1 MDDSVANVSNAVA
14 YYMKSALDNY
24 SQEVITLNGK
34 QLSSD
39 YNETLSTMA
48 HEGYPGHLYAYVY
61 NKQLDIANVTKI
73 MTSTA
78 HAEGW
83 ATYVQLKLFEYI
95 KEHNSFPAEAQEG
108 VALYCD
114 YSYYNQL
121 VGYLLYTYVD
131 YGIHVEG
138 WDTAKIKNVMDSLG
152 FNGDAAGD
160 LYKTLIEMPA
170 GYAAYGYGMS
180 FMLDLHVDAQKSLG
194 ALYDEIEFNKVVL
207 SHGWCSL
214 GELEKVVNEYVEQ
227 TLFEYNM
234 NK

>member
-1 MDDSVANVSNAVA
+1 
-14 YYMKSALDNY
+14 
-24 SQEVITLNGK
+24 
-34 QLSSD
+34 
-39 YNETLSTMA
+39 MA

-95 KEHNSFPAEAQEG
+95 KEHNSFPEEAQDG

-131 YGIHVEG
+131 YGIHYEG
-138 WDTAKIKNVMDSLG
+138 WDIAKIKQVMDNLG
-152 FNGDAAGD
+152 FNGDMAAD
-160 LYKTLIEMPA
+160 LYKTLIEMPS

-214 GELEKVVNEYVEQ
+214 AELERTVDEYVAQ
-227 TLFEYNM
+227 TLHEYNM
-234 NK
+234 N